1 MKNKEKY
8 AKEIVEVA
16 MSETYFCPKMR
27 GADELAH
34 GRCILPRLWVYRDT
48 AFVGFAANRFTIL

>member
-1 MKNKEKY
+1 MDKKTVIEYLKCFFLPQ
-8 AKEIVEVA
+8 
-16 MSETYFCPKMR
+16 MW

-48 AFVGFAANRFTIL
+48 AGGFAANRFNKHRCADSD